1 MTKHAGKP
9 TFRRMRAKKKNSP
22 PLISYW
28 AFSGLR
34 EGTFFL
40 GGGGMGNFGIFSKRK
55 CWPSLM
61 FWLKNSWPPPLLG
74 DWQKCDPP
82 LTTTWYAPCHR
93 NLRTFFDILL
103 VNAKCLNMNKSR
115 YWICARWN
123 KKMRTISVGSGLK
136 NEYSEKIMCHGIIYM
151 QTPSNLVKLAPAPN

>member
-1 MTKHAGKP
+1 MSQQSLKICERNNG
-9 TFRRMRAKKKNSP
+9 RRFKGR
-22 PLISYW
+22 YV
-28 AFSGLR
+28 
-34 EGTFFL
+34 FL
-40 GGGGMGNFGIFSKRK
+40 GGGRAGEYWYFFQKKVLALPHVLIKK
-55 CWPSLM
+55 L
-61 FWLKNSWPPPLLG
+61 LTPPLLG

-123 KKMRTISVGSGLK
+123 KKMRTISVGSGLYFFLYRWSL
-136 NEYSEKIMCHGIIYM
+136 NME
-151 QTPSNLVKLAPAPN
+151 V

>member
-9 TFRRMRAKKKNSP
+9 TFRRMRAKKKNP
-22 PLISYW
+22 PSHFILSVFWIKGRYV
-28 AFSGLR
+28 FSWG
-34 EGTFFL
+34 
-40 GGGGMGNFGIFSKRK
+40 GGGGMGNFGIFSERK

-123 KKMRTISVGSGLK
+123 KKMRTISVGSGLYFFLYRWSF
-136 NEYSEKIMCHGIIYM
+136 NME
-151 QTPSNLVKLAPAPN
+151 V